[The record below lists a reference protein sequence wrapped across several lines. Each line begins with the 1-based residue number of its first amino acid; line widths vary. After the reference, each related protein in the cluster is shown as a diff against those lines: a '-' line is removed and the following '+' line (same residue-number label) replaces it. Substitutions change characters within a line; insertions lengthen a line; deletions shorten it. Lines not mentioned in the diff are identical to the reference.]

1 MVSGFDLHD
10 ELEQGQAID
19 AERFERLAKEAFVAP
34 SKMGARILGIQL
46 RAPTRPLQ
54 PICVRCSSLAY
65 SATKSTTTK
74 SGDFMIATM
83 NSDRRHTSF
92 AGFRSIRWAR
102 SCDRRRPSE
111 PRSETPTCLL
121 YTSDAADDLLCVD
134 LGG

>member
-46 RAPTRPLQ
+46 RASTRPLQ

-83 NSDRRHTSF
+83 NSGSKTHQL
-92 AGFRSIRWAR
+92 
-102 SCDRRRPSE
+102 CSE
-111 PRSETPTCLL
+111 
-121 YTSDAADDLLCVD
+121 AAIGGDLLSLVVKPQHD
-134 LGG
+134 VNLERGR